1 MFLSLFPHFKK
12 IKEENEMLRKEN
24 QSLKEEVVFYKHWF
38 SGRHA
43 HSEDIERAE
52 QFFIKV
58 FNKLHLHVS
67 SVAFTTSYLKD
78 VNENTLPTI
87 IPGTTTSEDIKIW
100 CLQAARMKYGEDA
113 DKAVEYAQKLF
124 NYISEL

>member
-1 MFLSLFPHFKK
+1 MFLSLFPTFNR

-24 QSLKEEVVFYKHWF
+24 QNLKEEVALYRPWF
-38 SGRHA
+38 SGTYA
-43 HSEDIERAE
+43 HSKDIERAE

-78 VNENTLPTI
+78 VDESTHPSI
-87 IPGTTTSEDIKIW
+87 IPGTTTSDDIKVW
-100 CLQAARMKYGEDA
+100 CLQVARKKYGEDT
-113 DKAVEYAQKLF
+113 DKAIEYAQKLF